1 VLSTQIT
8 QDILRRFGARASQYL
23 LYKSKNVHFAVLKMT
38 DNRCLL
44 CGEEL
49 SADEVSRRRAWHES
63 CNKCPV
69 CAHGPL
75 DEDMLIKQLATGSP
89 IGHTGCLESLAM
101 RDLKDKTIQ
110 MRLEQIELLNRE
122 ITTQWKIEPSLED
135 TEKLY
140 KVLIRLQEAA
150 ANVSIVL
157 GRTKEKIMVREA
169 SDYRQKTKAEREA
182 EKETARSAAQAEID
196 KAKKQEILSAER
208 ENPAL
213 KLKRKALEGLMS
225 IGLTKEQAEVQI
237 AAMEAKKQ

>member
-1 VLSTQIT
+1 
-8 QDILRRFGARASQYL
+8 
-23 LYKSKNVHFAVLKMT
+23 MT

-49 SADEVSRRRAWHES
+49 SADEISRHRAWHEA

-69 CAHGPL
+69 CRHGPL
-75 DEDMLIKQLATGSP
+75 DEDMLIKQLATGAP

-110 MRLEQIELLNRE
+110 MRLEQIESLNRE
-122 ITTQWKIEPSLED
+122 LTTQWKVEPLLED

-150 ANVSIVL
+150 ANASIIL

-169 SDYRQKTKAEREA
+169 SDYRTKTKAEREQ
-182 EKETARSAAQAEID
+182 EKETARVSAQVEID
-196 KAKKQEILSAER
+196 KSKRQAELAAERLDPAIKLRRKAIEGWVKSGMTLLDAENMVDGWLAKGHNLGEKKQ
-208 ENPAL
+208 
-213 KLKRKALEGLMS
+213 
-225 IGLTKEQAEVQI
+225 
-237 AAMEAKKQ
+237 